1 MMTFDEIR
9 ETRKALKSALWENIE
24 KFMENHNCT
33 ELDVTEFS
41 DTPVILEDL
50 ERSDYSYTMDRL
62 TRCDNGNVR
71 VECSNC
77 EDNDSFAI
85 TILNTDTLIDIYEW
99 LLDNEEFMDFE

>member
-1 MMTFDEIR
+1 MMTLTEIR
-9 ETRKALKSALWENIE
+9 EKRNELKTTLLENIE
-24 KFMENHNCT
+24 KFMESHNCT
-33 ELDVTEFS
+33 ELDATEFD

-62 TRCDNGNVR
+62 TRCSNGNVR

-77 EDNDSFAI
+77 EDNDSFY
-85 TILNTDTLIDIYEW
+85 TSVLSTDTLIDIYEW